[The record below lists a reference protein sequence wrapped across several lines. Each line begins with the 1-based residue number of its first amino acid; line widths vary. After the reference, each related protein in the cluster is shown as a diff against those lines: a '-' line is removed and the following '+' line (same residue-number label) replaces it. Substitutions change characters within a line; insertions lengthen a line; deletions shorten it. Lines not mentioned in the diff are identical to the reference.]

1 MASGFSTIG
10 RPAWKQNR
18 VPVAEIG
25 NPALQLGKK
34 KRAGWLLSGQQNQ
47 NPPSNPGQ
55 PALFFAAAVERPV
68 HGERQPMPPVVV
80 HTHAC
85 THKHTHTPRR
95 WAMDVLVVFRSLR
108 PSLFCPLSLRQHRD
122 ERASRPQ
129 VLVTDHQE
137 VTPPL
142 PHVTFSLTHTHTR
155 A

>member
-80 HTHAC
+80 HTHAR
-85 THKHTHTPRR
+85 THKHTHTHTHIFVFEISTPISARR
-95 WAMDVLVVFRSLR
+95 PMIMHLR
-108 PSLFCPLSLRQHRD
+108 PH
-122 ERASRPQ
+122 
-129 VLVTDHQE
+129 
-137 VTPPL
+137 
-142 PHVTFSLTHTHTR
+142 
-155 A
+155 

>member
-25 NPALQLGKK
+25 NPGLQLGKK

-68 HGERQPMPPVVV
+68 HGEKQPMPPVVV
-80 HTHAC
+80 RTHAR
-85 THKHTHTPRR
+85 P
-95 WAMDVLVVFRSLR
+95 VVSRPLR
-108 PSLFCPLSLRQHRD
+108 PSLFRPLSLRQHRD

-137 VTPPL
+137 VNPPPL
-142 PHVTFSLTHTHTR
+142 PHVTFSLSHTHTR
-155 A
+155 T